1 MRACCAVLG
10 VHVAYVAAFCA
21 FAVDGLYIALIAQQ
35 GNGMGGRVAFVAG
48 SLAAAGVAIALG
60 QDSGKL
66 AGGVVAGW
74 AVATLFIWMV
84 LGAASIGIL
93 VAPAAIFAMIALS
106 RLRAHSLAL
115 AAGVALAV
123 LTAASGLAWTAA

>member
-10 VHVAYVAAFCA
+10 VHVAYMAAFCA
-21 FAVDGLYIALIAQQ
+21 FAVDGLYVALIAQQ

-48 SLAAAGVAIALG
+48 SLASAGLAIAVAQDAGRLADGVA
-60 QDSGKL
+60 
-66 AGGVVAGW
+66 AGW
-74 AVATLFIWMV
+74 AVATLFIWMI

-106 RLRAHSLAL
+106 RLRAPSFAVAAGAALAL
-115 AAGVALAV
+115 
-123 LTAASGLAWTAA
+123 LTAAAGLVWTAA